1 MTTLGASFASKDITY
16 IDPFNDQ
23 KQSMKLGLWDT
34 AGQERFDSLTKLY
47 FNKTVAAIIVY
58 DVTSEFTFQKVK
70 KWVEDLDSH
79 EATSN
84 TKIAKFLVGNKIDLN
99 AEEVSAR
106 QAMEYAEQIG
116 AEFHEVSAKN
126 NTNILELFKDVCV

>member
-1 MTTLGASFASKDITY
+1 
-16 IDPFNDQ
+16 
-23 KQSMKLGLWDT
+23 MKLGLWDT

-47 FNKTVAAIIVY
+47 FNGTVAAIIVY

-70 KWVEDLDSH
+70 KWVQDLDSY

-84 TKIAKFLVGNKIDLN
+84 TKIAKFIVGNKIDLN